1 MRVAYGGQEALTFMD
16 YIDTA
21 TGRTLHAE
29 PGGVYDII
37 PAGRPVDEYPAPWF
51 TPVEG
56 EPAAGVGTR
65 ACVPEP
71 APSRLPSL
79 SLSLRASTPELH
91 QHNPGN
97 SSAFA
102 LGRQKG
108 GVCHLAGRTSTPA
121 YSPGSA
127 LHAS

>member
-56 EPAAGVGTR
+56 ESPQVWAPEPDA
-65 ACVPEP
+65 VPEP
-71 APSRLPSL
+71 AP
-79 SLSLRASTPELH
+79 E
-91 QHNPGN
+91 G
-97 SSAFA
+97 
-102 LGRQKG
+102 
-108 GVCHLAGRTSTPA
+108 
-121 YSPGSA
+121 
-127 LHAS
+127 

>member
-37 PAGRPVDEYPAPWF
+37 LAGRPVDEYPANWF

-56 EPAAGVGTR
+56 EAVPLPWAAEPDAVPE
-65 ACVPEP
+65 PEP
-71 APSRLPSL
+71 APE
-79 SLSLRASTPELH
+79 PE
-91 QHNPGN
+91 PVPEG
-97 SSAFA
+97 
-102 LGRQKG
+102 
-108 GVCHLAGRTSTPA
+108 
-121 YSPGSA
+121 
-127 LHAS
+127 

>member
-56 EPAAGVGTR
+56 EPEPQAWVPEPDAVPE
-65 ACVPEP
+65 PEP
-71 APSRLPSL
+71 APEP
-79 SLSLRASTPELH
+79 TPE
-91 QHNPGN
+91 PDPVPEG
-97 SSAFA
+97 
-102 LGRQKG
+102 
-108 GVCHLAGRTSTPA
+108 
-121 YSPGSA
+121 
-127 LHAS
+127 

>member
-37 PAGRPVDEYPAPWF
+37 PAGRPVDEYPANWF

-56 EPAAGVGTR
+56 EPGPVHGTR
-65 ACVPEP
+65 
-71 APSRLPSL
+71 
-79 SLSLRASTPELH
+79 T
-91 QHNPGN
+91 
-97 SSAFA
+97 
-102 LGRQKG
+102 
-108 GVCHLAGRTSTPA
+108 
-121 YSPGSA
+121 
-127 LHAS
+127 